1 MTNNRSG
8 FNMNSILFIQTSL
21 SGAQSQS
28 NLLAQ
33 ELISKIGQSSDIAV
47 TVRDL
52 TTTEL
57 PHLTASEMQSWQIP
71 VQERTSEQIQLAEL
85 SDNLISELEQH
96 QTLVIALPMYNFGVP
111 SHFKAWIDRIARAG
125 ITFEYTE
132 QGPKGLINNKKVIV
146 VASRGGVYAGTE
158 KDSQT
163 QYLKDVLA
171 FLGMDDVT
179 FIYAEGLNMPI
190 REQGLAQARSSI
202 NNLLSADLV

>member
-1 MTNNRSG
+1 
-8 FNMNSILFIQTSL
+8 MNSILFIQTSL

>member
-1 MTNNRSG
+1 
-8 FNMNSILFIQTSL
+8 MNSILFIQTSL

-57 PHLTASEMQSWQIP
+57 PHLIASEMQSWQIP

-111 SHFKAWIDRIARAG
+111 THFKAWIDRIARAG

-179 FIYAEGLNMPI
+179 FIYAEGLNIPI

>member
-1 MTNNRSG
+1 MTNNSSG

-111 SHFKAWIDRIARAG
+111 SDFKAWIDRIARAG

>member
-1 MTNNRSG
+1 MTNNSSG

>member
-1 MTNNRSG
+1 MTTNSSG
-8 FNMNSILFIQTSL
+8 CNMNSILFIQTSL

-33 ELISKIGQSSDIAV
+33 ELISKIGQSSDIEV

>member
-1 MTNNRSG
+1 
-8 FNMNSILFIQTSL
+8 MNSILFIQTSL

-96 QTLVIALPMYNFGVP
+96 LTLVIALPMYNFGVP

>member
-1 MTNNRSG
+1 
-8 FNMNSILFIQTSL
+8 MNSILFIQTSL

-190 REQGLAQARSSI
+190 REQGLAKARSSI

>member
-1 MTNNRSG
+1 MTTNCSG
-8 FNMNSILFIQTSL
+8 CNMNSILFIQTSL

-163 QYLKDVLA
+163 QYLYQ
-171 FLGMDDVT
+171 FH
-179 FIYAEGLNMPI
+179 
-190 REQGLAQARSSI
+190 
-202 NNLLSADLV
+202 